1 MRHQSS
7 LITGGRPPG
16 STSLQR
22 PITITPYSGEGRRE
36 LTWGQLFHLL
46 SRNRLLAFAILFVV
60 SCLVFLATLAMTP
73 EYQAT
78 TRLEIDPPG
87 AETLSLHD
95 SANVNPPPHPEYLE
109 TQAQILRSDELA
121 MDVIRTLNLDKQVT
135 TDELSGQNKNI
146 IRNVMQ
152 AIRSALR
159 KPAPSAHV
167 SVNNG
172 SNVIVLTPA
181 ETAALR
187 SFQKH
192 LSVTVMRNTDL
203 VDVSFAAT
211 DPRLAAAVTNTVAER
226 FIERNQQMRVDKAV
240 QATGWLSKQL
250 DDLREKVEKSN
261 EALAQFQ
268 NANGIVDIDEKQNT
282 TTQTVEDL
290 TRQLNAAKGD
300 RIQLEAEVK
309 SLNESGVDSLAIA
322 RSNMLLQDLSKM
334 LAETSAHLAEA
345 QVVYGDNNANVRKYR
360 NQVSELQNR
369 LDGERNRIAQSVR
382 ASYNSAVGREQLLT
396 KALDG
401 MSGKVHE
408 MNETVVRN
416 STLKKQVQVNE
427 DLYNNLFTKLKE
439 AGIAAGLR
447 SSTIRVLDRARIPDR
462 PFKPQVMMNLAIGG
476 LLGLILAIGIPLLKE
491 LLTDRVRVPEDV
503 RALTGLSPIG
513 VVPLIAGWSARKRK
527 PARMSG
533 LLGGAV
539 GAGNGQVASIYT
551 PSSIGAEAVRNLSA
565 LVKLSRPHMPP
576 KTILVTSA
584 SPGEGKTT
592 VATRLALVLAES
604 NRTCL
609 LDADLRNP
617 SVGPAF
623 GVGGSKGLAE
633 VLVGSRSL
641 ESVMLEV
648 PGVKNLA
655 VIPAGMIAST
665 AGELIPSENM
675 RRLLRALSQKF
686 DHIVI
691 DSPPIVPFA
700 DARAISQMVDG
711 VLLIGRSGVT
721 KSDSLYEALEILEQ
735 VHASLLGIILNGM
748 VPKASYYRNYKSY
761 TKYASEA

>member
-1 MRHQSS
+1 M
-7 LITGGRPPG
+7 ITSGRLQG

-22 PITITPYSGEGRRE
+22 PITITPYPAEGRRE

-46 SRNRLLAFAILFVV
+46 ARNRLLAFAILCAVFFVV
-60 SCLVFLATLAMTP
+60 FIGTLARTP

-95 SANVNPPPHPEYLE
+95 STNLNPPAHPEYLE

-121 MDVIRTLNLDKQVT
+121 IDVIRTLQLDKQPSA
-135 TDELSGQNKNI
+135 DQASGNGTNI
-146 IRNVMQ
+146 VRDAIKALRN
-152 AIRSALR
+152 ALR
-159 KPAPSAHV
+159 KPVPPVQLNTKNAST
-167 SVNNG
+167 G
-172 SNVIVLTPA
+172 MVLTPA
-181 ETAALR
+181 ETATLH
-187 SFQKH
+187 SFEKH

-203 VDVSFAAT
+203 VDVSFSAT
-211 DPRLAAAVTNTVAER
+211 DPRLAAMVTNTVAER
-226 FIERNQQMRVDKAV
+226 FIERNQQIRVDKAM
-240 QATGWLSKQL
+240 QATSWLSKQL

-261 EALAQFQ
+261 QALAQFQ

-309 SLNESGVDSLAIA
+309 TLNQSGVDALSAA
-322 RSNMLLQDLSKM
+322 RNNLLLQDLSKM
-334 LAETSAHLAEA
+334 LAETSTHLAEA
-345 QVVYGDNNANVRKYR
+345 QAVYGENNANVRKYR
-360 NQVSELQNR
+360 NQVSELEQR
-369 LDGERNRIAQSVR
+369 IEGERNRISKSVR
-382 ASYNSAVGREQLLT
+382 ASYNSASSREQLLT
-396 KALDG
+396 RALDSMKG
-401 MSGKVHE
+401 QVHE
-408 MNETVVRN
+408 MNETVVKN
-416 STLKKQVQVNE
+416 SSLKKEVQVSE

-447 SSTIRVLDRARIPDR
+447 SSTIRILDRARIPDR
-462 PFKPQVMMNLAIGG
+462 PFKPQVMVSLAVGFV
-476 LLGLILAIGIPLLKE
+476 LALILAIGIPLLKE

>member
-1 MRHQSS
+1 
-7 LITGGRPPG
+7 
-16 STSLQR
+16 
-22 PITITPYSGEGRRE
+22 
-36 LTWGQLFHLL
+36 
-46 SRNRLLAFAILFVV
+46 
-60 SCLVFLATLAMTP
+60 
-73 EYQAT
+73 
-78 TRLEIDPPG
+78 
-87 AETLSLHD
+87 
-95 SANVNPPPHPEYLE
+95 
-109 TQAQILRSDELA
+109 
-121 MDVIRTLNLDKQVT
+121 
-135 TDELSGQNKNI
+135 
-146 IRNVMQ
+146 
-152 AIRSALR
+152 
-159 KPAPSAHV
+159 
-167 SVNNG
+167 
-172 SNVIVLTPA
+172 
-181 ETAALR
+181 
-187 SFQKH
+187 
-192 LSVTVMRNTDL
+192 
-203 VDVSFAAT
+203 
-211 DPRLAAAVTNTVAER
+211 
-226 FIERNQQMRVDKAV
+226 MRVDKAM
-240 QATGWLSKQL
+240 QATSWLSKQL

-309 SLNESGVDSLAIA
+309 SLNESGVDSLAVA

-334 LAETSAHLAEA
+334 LAETSTHLAEA
-345 QVVYGDNNANVRKYR
+345 QVVYGENNANVRKYR
-360 NQVSELQNR
+360 NQVNELQNR

-382 ASYNSAVGREQLLT
+382 ASYNSASAREQLLT

-401 MSGKVHE
+401 MNGKVHE

-513 VVPLIAGWSARKRK
+513 VVPLIAGWSARKRRRVK
-527 PARMSG
+527 RPW
-533 LLGGAV
+533 LLDEAGGA
-539 GAGNGQVASIYT
+539 NGQVASIYT

-565 LVKLSRPHMPP
+565 LVRLSRPHMAP

-617 SVGPAF
+617 SIAPAF
-623 GVGGSKGLAE
+623 GIPNAKGLAE

-655 VIPAGMIAST
+655 VIPGGMIATT
-665 AGELIPSENM
+665 AGELIPSESM
-675 RRLLRALSQKF
+675 RRLLRTLSQQF

-700 DARAISQMVDG
+700 DARALSQMVDG

-721 KSDSLYEALEILEQ
+721 KSNSLYEALEILEQ

-748 VPKASYYRNYKSY
+748 VPKASLS
-761 TKYASEA
+761 

>member
-1 MRHQSS
+1 
-7 LITGGRPPG
+7 
-16 STSLQR
+16 
-22 PITITPYSGEGRRE
+22 
-36 LTWGQLFHLL
+36 
-46 SRNRLLAFAILFVV
+46 
-60 SCLVFLATLAMTP
+60 
-73 EYQAT
+73 
-78 TRLEIDPPG
+78 
-87 AETLSLHD
+87 
-95 SANVNPPPHPEYLE
+95 
-109 TQAQILRSDELA
+109 
-121 MDVIRTLNLDKQVT
+121 
-135 TDELSGQNKNI
+135 
-146 IRNVMQ
+146 MQ

-192 LSVTVMRNTDL
+192 LSVTVCAIPIWSTS
-203 VDVSFAAT
+203 VSQLQMQGW
-211 DPRLAAAVTNTVAER
+211 PPPLPIRLPNALSK
-226 FIERNQQMRVDKAV
+226 RNQQMRVDKAM
-240 QATGWLSKQL
+240 QATSWLSKQL

-345 QVVYGDNNANVRKYR
+345 QVVYGENNANVRKYR
-360 NQVSELQNR
+360 NQVNELQNR

-401 MSGKVHE
+401 MNGKVHE

-513 VVPLIAGWSARKRK
+513 VVPLIAGWSARKRRRVK
-527 PARMSG
+527 RPW
-533 LLGGAV
+533 LLDEAGGA
-539 GAGNGQVASIYT
+539 NGQVASIYT

-565 LVKLSRPHMPP
+565 LVRLSRPHMAP

-584 SPGEGKTT
+584 SQAKVKPPLRRDS
-592 VATRLALVLAES
+592 RLFWQRAI
-604 NRTCL
+604 
-609 LDADLRNP
+609 
-617 SVGPAF
+617 
-623 GVGGSKGLAE
+623 
-633 VLVGSRSL
+633 
-641 ESVMLEV
+641 V
-648 PGVKNLA
+648 PVCWMR
-655 VIPAGMIAST
+655 ICET
-665 AGELIPSENM
+665 
-675 RRLLRALSQKF
+675 RRLRPHLGYLTQKGW
-686 DHIVI
+686 
-691 DSPPIVPFA
+691 
-700 DARAISQMVDG
+700 RKCWLG
-711 VLLIGRSGVT
+711 RGRS
-721 KSDSLYEALEILEQ
+721 S
-735 VHASLLGIILNGM
+735 
-748 VPKASYYRNYKSY
+748 R
-761 TKYASEA
+761 

>member
-1 MRHQSS
+1 VRHQSS
-7 LITGGRPPG
+7 LGTGGRLQG

-22 PITITPYSGEGRRE
+22 PITITPYTSEGRRE

-60 SCLVFLATLAMTP
+60 SGLVFLATMAMTP

-121 MDVIRTLNLDKQVT
+121 LEVIRTLKLDKQVT
-135 TDELSGQNKNI
+135 TDEVSGKKTNI
-146 IRNVMQ
+146 IRDAMQ
-152 AIRSALR
+152 KIRGLLR
-159 KPAPSAHV
+159 KPTSPAQI
-167 SVNNG
+167 SVDNG
-172 SNVIVLTPA
+172 ANVVVLTPA

-211 DPRLAAAVTNTVAER
+211 DPRLAAMVTNTVADH
-226 FIERNQQMRVDKAV
+226 FIERNQQMRVDKAM

-261 EALAQFQ
+261 DALAQFQ

-309 SLNESGVDSLAIA
+309 SLNESGVDALAVA
-322 RSNMLLQDLSKM
+322 RSNLLLQDLSRM

-360 NQVSELQNR
+360 NQVNELQNR
-369 LDGERNRIAQSVR
+369 LQGERNRIAQSVR
-382 ASYNSAVGREQLLT
+382 ASYNSAAAREQLLT

-401 MSGKVHE
+401 MKGKVHE

-427 DLYNNLFTKLKE
+427 DLYNNLSTKLKE

-513 VVPLIAGWSARKRK
+513 VVPLIAGWSARKRRPVK
-527 PARMSG
+527 RPW
-533 LLGGAV
+533 LLDEAGGA
-539 GAGNGQVASIYT
+539 NGQVASIYT
-551 PSSIGAEAVRNLSA
+551 PSSIGAEAVRNLSS
-565 LVKLSRPHMPP
+565 LVRLSRPHMPP

-617 SVGPAF
+617 SIGPAF
-623 GVGGSKGLAE
+623 GISNAKGLAE
-633 VLVGSRSL
+633 VLVGSRSI

-655 VIPAGMIAST
+655 VVPGGMIAST
-665 AGELIPSENM
+665 AGELILSESM
-675 RRLLRALSQKF
+675 RRLLRALSQQF

-700 DARAISQMVDG
+700 DARALSQMVDG

-721 KSDSLYEALEILEQ
+721 KSNSLYEALEILEQ

-748 VPKASYYRNYKSY
+748 VPKASYYRTYKSY
-761 TKYASEA
+761 GGYAREG